1 MQLSSK
7 LDWLNK
13 DVIQSLWSSLTWEE
27 WWPLFLQP
35 ESRQDFL
42 EVLCLFVLYN
52 ILNLKDCMIDF
63 RRGIHYTINPPM
75 WLTTKN
81 IKHEIHKFYY
91 KQEPFITGKANK
103 SRSPFFTGKA
113 EYFIFYRKSQRKVV
127 PKRSLP
133 KTLKFCEK

>member
-7 LDWLNK
+7 LHWLNK
-13 DVIQSLWSSLTWEE
+13 DVIQSLWSSLTWKE

-91 KQEPFITGKANK
+91 MQEPFITGKANK
-103 SRSPFFTGKA
+103 SRSPFLLVKLNILFFT
-113 EYFIFYRKSQRKVV
+113 EKV
-127 PKRSLP
+127 KGRLY
-133 KTLKFCEK
+133 LKEVFLKH